1 MEERKVEEDEKQ
13 IRVTCFNCAEWD
25 HFITHCKAPKLCFI
39 CQTANHVGR
48 DCPEWVKPL
57 ELAQYLGSA
66 TQGLGFFHV
75 NVVEEANRGGYMKFL
90 DKCAILT
97 IEEGD
102 IGSEEIIK
110 NLQ

>member
-1 MEERKVEEDEKQ
+1 MGETV
-13 IRVTCFNCAEWD
+13 RVSPVSWQCY
-25 HFITHCKAPKLCFI
+25 P
-39 CQTANHVGR
+39 R
-48 DCPEWVKPL
+48 
-57 ELAQYLGSA
+57 LGI
-66 TQGLGFFHV
+66 FFHV